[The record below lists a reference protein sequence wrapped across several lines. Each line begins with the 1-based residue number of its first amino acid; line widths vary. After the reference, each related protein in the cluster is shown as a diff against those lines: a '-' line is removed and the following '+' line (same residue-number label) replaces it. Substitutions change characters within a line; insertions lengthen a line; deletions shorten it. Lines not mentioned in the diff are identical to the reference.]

1 MLTVGRENKYISFSE
16 IRHECVSCWPVAL
29 GAGRRD
35 LLPEHSF
42 LFSLWDTSEVIWW
55 NNLFFANRPLCFLC
69 HHSLEKCLHTTLKYF
84 QLGSTIS
91 GNKMNERNVSGEG
104 SIHPAEHQIASECR
118 SKPWATAGGEIA
130 RLLPHLSELTSLP
143 GPRPT
148 SFSYRLLLVNL
159 VGSLTSNCHLLFRSP
174 LWSDS
179 SPAIIL
185 PLDRLAPS
193 LWWAVW
199 GCLCLSSAQWH
210 RGCFSTLPLTLLWK
224 RNANPC
230 LPWEGNM
237 FRQRSPYMV
246 TKLLEPINELFRV
259 SSDKVTIKINYAS
272 MC

>member
-1 MLTVGRENKYISFSE
+1 MFAYNSKIF
-16 IRHECVSCWPVAL
+16 P
-29 GAGRRD
+29 AGVYYFRKQN
-35 LLPEHSF
+35 E
-42 LFSLWDTSEVIWW
+42 W
-55 NNLFFANRPLCFLC
+55 
-69 HHSLEKCLHTTLKYF
+69 EKRQRGGKHL
-84 QLGSTIS
+84 
-91 GNKMNERNVSGEG
+91 
-104 SIHPAEHQIASECR
+104 HPAEHQITSECR

-179 SPAIIL
+179 SPATIL

-210 RGCFSTLPLTLLWK
+210 RGCFSTLPPDIAVEEK
-224 RNANPC
+224 C
-230 LPWEGNM
+230 
-237 FRQRSPYMV
+237 
-246 TKLLEPINELFRV
+246 K
-259 SSDKVTIKINYAS
+259 S
-272 MC
+272 MPALRR